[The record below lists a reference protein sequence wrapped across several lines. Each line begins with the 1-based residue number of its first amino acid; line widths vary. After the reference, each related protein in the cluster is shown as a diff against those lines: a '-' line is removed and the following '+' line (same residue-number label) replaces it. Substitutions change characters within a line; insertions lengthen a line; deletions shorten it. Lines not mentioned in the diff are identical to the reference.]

1 MYKTGSC
8 SGLYRRMDLMEKG
21 MISRR
26 TDCTPHTHTHAHTRT
41 QRGRR
46 IKGRLAGLC
55 LNEL

>member
-26 TDCTPHTHTHAHTRT
+26 TDCTPHTHEHKE
-41 QRGRR
+41 GV
-46 IKGRLAGLC
+46 GLKADW
-55 LNEL
+55 LGYV